1 MGTFFRKIKILTLKN
16 IQNNWSKRPEVF
28 PEFNFLLGNPSFSS
42 VGFTY
47 YTPVTQSSWTK
58 FRSTIKNRPNHTIF

>member
-28 PEFNFLLGNPSFSS
+28 PEFNFIKVILHSPQ

-47 YTPVTQSSWTK
+47 YTPVPK
-58 FRSTIKNRPNHTIF
+58 ALGPNSDLP